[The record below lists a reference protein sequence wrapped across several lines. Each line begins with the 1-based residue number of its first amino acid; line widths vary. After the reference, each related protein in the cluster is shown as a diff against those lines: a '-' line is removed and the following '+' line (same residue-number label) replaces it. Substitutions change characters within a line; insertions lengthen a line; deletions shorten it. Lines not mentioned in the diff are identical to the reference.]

1 MTASWLDVGMVEV
14 SKDGAITLREVNA
27 AESTQARGK
36 LVAVNDD
43 EHFFFT
49 PQLRFANRVN
59 TEMRLEEFYEVSHSA
74 QELSQPVNGKTRAA
88 VVCWRV
94 LGTGVFQS
102 PVDLRH
108 FPFDSQTLA
117 IKLISDWDVR
127 DVRLVRNMKAAY
139 RSLGAC
145 ALLISWALALF
156 ASGCSHQALAFS
168 ARWSIP
174 AGARI
179 RAIPHA
185 AHDAHRQQ
193 PPRQQ
198 QWCHAKHFAHRD
210 ASAPQTCVIPTC
222 EVAFAFVCSHTA
234 RS

>member
-14 SKDGAITLREVNA
+14 SKDGVIKLREVNA

-36 LVAVNDD
+36 LVAVNDN

-59 TEMRLEEFYEVSHSA
+59 TDMRLEEFYEVSHST
-74 QELSQPVNGKTRAA
+74 QELRQPVNGKTRGA

-117 IKLISDWDVR
+117 IKLISDWDVS

-139 RSLGAC
+139 RSLGASVRLPIIDSYYVRFALLIC
-145 ALLISWALALF
+145 ALLA
-156 ASGCSHQALAFS
+156 CS
-168 ARWSIP
+168 ARRSLP
-174 AGARI
+174 AGARV

-185 AHDAHRQQ
+185 AYDAHRQQ
-193 PPRQQ
+193 PSGQ
-198 QWCHAKHFAHRD
+198 
-210 ASAPQTCVIPTC
+210 
-222 EVAFAFVCSHTA
+222 
-234 RS
+234 